1 MSPYYASKKAHTMG
15 QDVQSALL
23 QMVKKQKADN
33 FKDELKRGRN
43 LTVLEIKKLD
53 TTLKREYRDHVLE
66 EHAQNSV
73 YLQ

>member
-1 MSPYYASKKAHTMG
+1 MSPYYASKKAYTMG
-15 QDVQSALL
+15 QDVQSSLL

-66 EHAQNSV
+66 EHDQNSV